1 MDIDKDGTITKNDIR
16 AAFDNVGK
24 LMSEGELDDMLSEVG
39 GPCTFDAMIQM
50 FQTKMAGG
58 KIYNLILGIIE
69 LWIISKTFKD
79 DSILFH
85 TFS

>member
-1 MDIDKDGTITKNDIR
+1 MDIDKDGTISKNDIR

-24 LMSEGELDDMLSEVG
+24 LMTEGELDDMLSEVG

-58 KIYNLILGIIE
+58 KKILEIDHFKGSVYSVLQQNIE
-69 LWIISKTFKD
+69 QFN
-79 DSILFH
+79 SIN
-85 TFS
+85 